1 MTSSLECSFGARMA
15 GYSLQSTGK
24 RVSMKSFR
32 HCVKYFARHCSYA
45 TLGDKVPVSEKADK
59 RRFSGPDS
67 VRDVLSDM
75 ITIVEEENLEQYNS
89 TNFLCI
95 DEYEELS
102 FPSSLQPG

>member
-1 MTSSLECSFGARMA
+1 MDMQDVRQGRIPFNNFSTFRERNTKVCSLARM
-15 GYSLQSTGK
+15 
-24 RVSMKSFR
+24 
-32 HCVKYFARHCSYA
+32 
-45 TLGDKVPVSEKADK
+45 LGDKVPVSEKADK

-89 TNFLCI
+89 TNFLSI

-102 FPSSLQPG
+102 FPSSLQPGWI